1 MRRES
6 FGCYAR
12 SARGRPL
19 YFAARAKTWI
29 FVGRGREP
37 VTSTETSSCES
48 AVETWNT
55 TQSTWDPSGSS
66 LCPLLPLNISLS
78 TLFSA
83 FYLNTLQRIVP
94 QNMLEW
100 FLSVSSSRFCIVLE
114 GENIG
119 RPTTLTSVDPDERTG
134 EKVTRNRFCSRTTSL
149 GLSEFRSL
157 LIKCSR
163 MICIYK
169 SRV

>member
-1 MRRES
+1 MLRALSAWETAIFRRS
-6 FGCYAR
+6 RQDLNICRQGAR
-12 SARGRPL
+12 VSDIAR
-19 YFAARAKTWI
+19 
-29 FVGRGREP
+29 EQ
-37 VTSTETSSCES
+37 CES
-48 AVETWNT
+48 AVETWST

-66 LCPLLPLNISLS
+66 LCPPLPLNISLS

-83 FYLNTLQRIVP
+83 FYLNTLQRIVLK
-94 QNMLEW
+94 NMFEW
-100 FLSVSSSRFCIVLE
+100 FLSVNSSRFCIVLE

-119 RPTTLTSVDPDERTG
+119 RPTTLKSVDPDERTG

-163 MICIYK
+163 MICVYK
-169 SRV
+169 SRVQVF